1 MNRSTLIQI
10 TAERSDR
17 PVEEVET
24 VVSTFFEIVADTL
37 ANGEPV
43 NLRKFGKL
51 EPRLRRSMTKPNP
64 RTGDMMEIPERVS
77 VALLPSD
84 LLKARLNKEEPAA

>member
-10 TAERSDR
+10 TAERSGH
-17 PVEEVET
+17 PVEEIET
-24 VVSTFFEIVADTL
+24 VVATFFEIVTDTL

-51 EPRLRRSMTKPNP
+51 EPRLRRAMTKPNP
-64 RTGDMMEIPERVS
+64 RTGDTMEIPERVS

-84 LLKARLNKEEPAA
+84 LLKARLNGEATA